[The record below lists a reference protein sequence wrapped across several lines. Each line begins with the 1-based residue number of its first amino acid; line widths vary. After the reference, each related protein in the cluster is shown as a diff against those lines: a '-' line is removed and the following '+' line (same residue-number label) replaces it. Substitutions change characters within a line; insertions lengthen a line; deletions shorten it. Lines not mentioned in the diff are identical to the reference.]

1 MVVSCIFP
9 SFSSVLAKRTG
20 SPKVVNECQVSF
32 GFLPVKSQILIRTA
46 SFLQKFTASVNYV
59 CCLRMMRA
67 GSYIIFSYNLVIILK
82 PHASYAMLYLLNSLI
97 SHSC

>member
-1 MVVSCIFP
+1 MKLF
-9 SFSSVLAKRTG
+9 RTG
-20 SPKVVNECQVSF
+20 TSKVVNECQVSF
-32 GFLPVKSQILIRTA
+32 GFLPAKSQILIRTA

-82 PHASYAMLYLLNSLI
+82 PHASYAKLYLLNSLI